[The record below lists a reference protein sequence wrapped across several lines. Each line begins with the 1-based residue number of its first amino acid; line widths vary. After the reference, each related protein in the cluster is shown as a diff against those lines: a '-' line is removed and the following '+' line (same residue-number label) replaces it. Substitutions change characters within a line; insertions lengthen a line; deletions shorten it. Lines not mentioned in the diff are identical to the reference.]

1 MKTLFRKSLLLAMA
15 AASSSVSAQDD
26 ASASG
31 EAAPAVAQ
39 TPPVNISGQNI
50 FSVPSLKKQWDA
62 QAVLNQREDKIAF
75 MTSDE
80 DVVIVQSISGLVTVM
95 NAENGRQYWST
106 LVGRRGD
113 TSLPATTDSELV
125 TIMTGPVVHAF
136 EKFTGKKLFSYRLPH
151 NPASAPVIVRREIS
165 YGGVP
170 RMARFFYVPTLDGSV
185 VAFDIDLLERL
196 GRLGTLPPDAARAE
210 QWRFIVGE
218 DISFGIVAGTDR
230 LAFGT
235 SAGNLFSTGIFGGAA
250 GKARFQV
257 LLESPV
263 SAPVALSVRGADE
276 RVITA
281 TEDGR
286 LFCVDLKSSGE
297 MIWDRSIGVPVQQ
310 SMLTLKDDLFFV
322 THNGVLSK
330 HSVVSGDSALIEQGT
345 GSVAAQSES
354 KPGEVRSYG
363 ASVEVNIHGL
373 TEFAPFQIANRSTG
387 QEIRSLTLD
396 LTKLPLTFVASE
408 QDAAVPQLKVL
419 ANGEELTGMRSMALS
434 PDRKL
439 LTLEFSDFAPDELLY
454 LQLELEHPEVPSW
467 QIRDTHLAGATVK
480 ALVSPKRVATSV
492 STEAFPPRTIS
503 GQLATTSLPWS
514 VSGVRQ
520 IVAAS
525 ETTLYYMDLY
535 GRLIGVNR
543 NSSEPVF
550 SMEMDEHGLR
560 PFNDRTDRVLTI
572 TQSGRV
578 SSFAER
584 RIEFGILAIPAGG
597 GITWVVAP
605 KAELS
610 VDFARYHKN
619 PGERPISPEVPAKD
633 PKPAAP
639 AEGQG

>member
-1 MKTLFRKSLLLAMA
+1 MA
-15 AASSSVSAQDD
+15 AASPSVSAQED
-26 ASASG
+26 ASVAADTAS
-31 EAAPAVAQ
+31 AVQQ
-39 TPPVNISGQNI
+39 TPPTNASGQNI
-50 FSVPSLKKQWDA
+50 FSVPSLKKQWEA

-80 DVVIVQSISGLVTVM
+80 DVVIVQSMSGLVTVM

-113 TSLPATTDSELV
+113 TSLAATTDSELV
-125 TIMTGPVVHAF
+125 TIMTGPIVHCF

-151 NPASAPVIVRREIS
+151 NPASAPVLVRREIS
-165 YGGVP
+165 WGGVP
-170 RMARFFYVPTLDGSV
+170 RMARLFYVPTLDGSV
-185 VAFDIDLLERL
+185 VAFDIDLLARL

-235 SAGNLFSTGIFGGAA
+235 SAGNLFSTGVFGGAA

-263 SAPVALSVRGADE
+263 SAPVTLSVRDTDE

-297 MIWDRSIGVPVQQ
+297 MLWDLSVGVPIRQ
-310 SMLTLKDDLFFV
+310 SMLTLNDDLFFV

-330 HSVVSGDSALIEQGT
+330 HSVVSGDAVHVERGT
-345 GSVAAQSES
+345 GAVASQSES
-354 KPGEVRSYG
+354 RPGEVRSYG
-363 ASVEVNIHGL
+363 ASVEVNIDGL

-387 QEIRSLTLD
+387 QEIRSLSLN
-396 LTKLPLTFVASE
+396 LTKLPLTFAASE
-408 QDAAVPQLKVL
+408 QDPAVPQLKVL
-419 ANGEELTGMRSMALS
+419 SNGEELTGLRSMVLS
-434 PDRKL
+434 PDRKI
-439 LTLEFSDFAPDELLY
+439 LTMEFSDFAPEELLY
-454 LQLELEHPEVPSW
+454 LQLELEHPEIPSW
-467 QIRDTHLAGATVK
+467 QIRDTHLAGTTVK
-480 ALVSPKRVATSV
+480 ALVSPKRVASSV

-503 GQLATTSLPWS
+503 GQLATNRAPWR

-525 ETTLYYMDLY
+525 ESTLYYVDLY
-535 GRLIGVNR
+535 DRLIGVDR
-543 NSSEPVF
+543 NSAEPVF
-550 SMEMDEHGLR
+550 SMELDEHGLR

-578 SSFAER
+578 TSFAER
-584 RIEFGILAIPAGG
+584 RIEFGIVAIPAGG
-597 GITWVVAP
+597 GITWAVTP
-605 KAELS
+605 KAELTF
-610 VDFARYHKN
+610 DFARFHRN

>member
-26 ASASG
+26 ASG
-31 EAAPAVAQ
+31 EAAQAVAQ
-39 TPPVNISGQNI
+39 TPPTNVSGQNI
-50 FSVPSLKKQWDA
+50 FSVPSLKKQWEA

-80 DVVIVQSISGLVTVM
+80 DVVIVQSLSGLVTVM

-106 LVGRRGD
+106 LIGRRGD
-113 TSLPATTDSELV
+113 SSLPATTDSELV
-125 TIMTGPVVHAF
+125 TIMTGPIVHCF

-151 NPASAPVIVRREIS
+151 NPASAPVLVRREIS

-170 RMARFFYVPTLDGSV
+170 RMARFFYVPTLAGSV

-196 GRLGTLPPDAARAE
+196 GRLGTLPPDTARAE

-263 SAPVALSVRGADE
+263 SAPVALSISDADE

-297 MIWDRSIGVPVQQ
+297 MLWDLSIGVPIRQ
-310 SMLTLKDDLFFV
+310 SMLPLKDDLFFV

-330 HSVVSGDSALIEQGT
+330 HSVASGDAAQIERGT
-345 GSVAAQSES
+345 GTVASQSES
-354 KPGEVRSYG
+354 KPGEVRAYG
-363 ASVEVNIHGL
+363 ASVEVNINGL
-373 TEFAPFQIANRSTG
+373 TEFVPFQIANRSTG
-387 QEIRSLTLD
+387 QEIRSLSLD
-396 LTKLPLTFVASE
+396 FTKLPLTFVASE
-408 QDAAVPQLKVL
+408 QDPAVPQLKVL
-419 ANGEELTGMRSMALS
+419 SNGEELTGLRSMVLS
-434 PDRKL
+434 PDRKI
-439 LTLEFSDFAPDELLY
+439 LTMEFSDFAPDELLY
-454 LQLELEHPEVPSW
+454 LQLELEHPEIPSW
-467 QIRDTHLAGATVK
+467 QIRDTQLAGATVK
-480 ALVSPKRVATSV
+480 AMVSPQRVATSV

-503 GQLATTSLPWS
+503 GQLATNNVTWS

-525 ETTLYYMDLY
+525 ESTLYYTDLY

-543 NSSEPVF
+543 NSAEPVF
-550 SMEMDEHGLR
+550 SMEMDEAGVL
-560 PFNDRTDRVLTI
+560 PFNDRTDRVLAI

-578 SSFAER
+578 TSFAER
-584 RIEFGILAIPAGG
+584 RIEFGIMAIPVGG
-597 GITWVVAP
+597 GITWAVTP

-610 VDFARYHKN
+610 VDFARYHRN